1 MSRIIRMATEADS
14 EAILK
19 IYAPYITGTA
29 ITFETE
35 IPSVSDFTA
44 RIVAIMKRYPFLVC
58 ENDGEIV
65 GYSYASRHRERA
77 AYLYDVDTT
86 ICLNPEYHGSGA
98 ADKLYNCLLQI
109 LEKLGDYNAYAA
121 YVIPNEKSARFHE
134 KHKFIPVGTYPRTGY
149 KRGRWH
155 DLVWVW
161 RTIKEHVDRPER
173 VKSVS
178 ELTPEYLEGIFAC
191 SSSS

>member
-1 MSRIIRMATEADS
+1 MNCIIRMASEDDS

-19 IYAPYITGTA
+19 IYAPFITDTA

-35 IPSVSDFTA
+35 IPSVDAFTA
-44 RIVAIMKRYPFLVC
+44 RIGAIMERYPFLVC
-58 ENDGEIV
+58 EDDGEII

-77 AYLYDVDTT
+77 AFLYDVDTA
-86 ICLNPEYHGSGA
+86 IYVNPDYHGSGA
-98 ADKLYNCLLQI
+98 ADKLYNCLFLI
-109 LEKLGDYNAYAA
+109 LEELGYYNAYAS
-121 YVIPNEKSARFHE
+121 YVIPNEKSAGFHE
-134 KHKFIPVGTYPRTGY
+134 KQRFIPVGTYPRTGY
-149 KRGRWH
+149 KLGRWH

-178 ELTPEYLEGIFAC
+178 ELAPEYLEELFAR